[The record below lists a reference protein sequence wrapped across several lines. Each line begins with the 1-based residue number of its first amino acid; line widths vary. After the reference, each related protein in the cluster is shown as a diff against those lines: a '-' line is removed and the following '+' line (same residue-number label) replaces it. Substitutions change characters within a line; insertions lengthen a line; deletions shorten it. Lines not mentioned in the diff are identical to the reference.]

1 MVILAF
7 VFLHVC
13 MCVYVYMNVW
23 TNLKG
28 VGERKYACD
37 VRILCINYSKYA
49 CDVFPY
55 GNTRSVICKSLTWQT
70 LHSVLSA
77 LHVHFKSR
85 MFKTWQKNRWVIAKK

>member
-1 MVILAF
+1 MEDTIHISRYFRNHLPFVTSANQTRDMISIISLGNYCNSVSRRGTLVILAF

-37 VRILCINYSKYA
+37 VRILCINYSK
-49 CDVFPY
+49 
-55 GNTRSVICKSLTWQT
+55 
-70 LHSVLSA
+70 
-77 LHVHFKSR
+77 
-85 MFKTWQKNRWVIAKK
+85 